1 MTGQKGEAEPFTPEP
16 ATDDATVHETLADQA
31 VQLGLQHRAA
41 GTTPFGDAHHVYWDQ
56 GSARLLS
63 ALDVTSPTTSDN
75 VGWRQHLVS
84 AYCDALEAP
93 ETGDV
98 EPGS

>member
-1 MTGQKGEAEPFTPEP
+1 MTGQKGEAKPFAPGP
-16 ATDDATVHETLADQA
+16 AADDMTAHETLAGQA
-31 VQLGLQHRAA
+31 TQLGLQHRAA
-41 GTTPFGDAHHVYWDQ
+41 GTTPFGDAHYVYWDQ

-63 ALDVTSPTTSDN
+63 KLGVTSPTTSVN
-75 VGWRQHLVS
+75 AGWRQHLVS
-84 AYCDALEAP
+84 AYCDALEAS